1 MLQLRPGFRRRTD
14 AIFLDILGPDLILAG
29 GFEATAHQ
37 EQEHVARQDWRQ
49 RQNRLNPCQ

>member
-1 MLQLRPGFRRRTD
+1 MLQLRPGLRRRSD